1 MAIAIISIRRVGTP
15 MVVARLMYPASVPRI
30 HLVSAG
36 YSDKGAGRRPII
48 VLATRLSRRFLETYE
63 SIAETV
69 DVQCTILS
77 NVFVRQNRIEHV
89 ERTFF
94 SRILFGQCL
103 ESWKVGKFT
112 DARVAI
118 PSSATFV
125 PPPLR
130 NEISRGGWRGIDRV
144 TMGSDDIKL
153 RNDRSFACHFLSSQ
167 IFYFDSP

>member
-1 MAIAIISIRRVGTP
+1 MYNSFERFRSTKSHRTRRT
-15 MVVARLMYPASVPRI
+15 
-30 HLVSAG
+30 
-36 YSDKGAGRRPII
+36 
-48 VLATRLSRRFLETYE
+48 
-63 SIAETV
+63 
-69 DVQCTILS
+69 
-77 NVFVRQNRIEHV
+77 NV
-89 ERTFF
+89 FF

-167 IFYFDSP
+167 IFYFDSPQNIRSFHLVNSFETIIFEYVSTLKLSFLVGRKKNLDISSKIYSSLDRNTFNMIISRRNEILNYRYISFL